1 MKPKILQIIGQIHTK
16 SENADLGSVKDMSA
30 RRKFFE
36 KHRIQMEIISVTGR
50 NDKRCLAQLKSLD
63 LTSFTHVLFEYNRY
77 PKSQKWIKS
86 TFPDIVIM
94 VRAHN
99 AEFPHAVD
107 KARAIFRNRFFMSRK
122 AKINALCVALLRSVK
137 TLCLDFKTARSSDHL
152 LSCSLFDTETYWN
165 RICWPRK
172 AVTVGTYSTMD
183 IGMGLAKKPL
193 TKRRNRVCLMGGVLR
208 SEFNDFSYIQFLQ
221 HVASQ
226 PTALKPTFELMYSGD
241 YGVPE
246 FLEFSHVRKLDIS
259 LSLPELMNSFD
270 ILVICGDFG
279 RGIKT
284 KILDAM
290 ACGKLV
296 IVGPKVWQRLDPT
309 LRPCCAFYDGT
320 NADFWRQLEMLRTSD
335 QYGSEQS
342 IASHNEYRS
351 RYRKAFLELIQK

>member
-1 MKPKILQIIGQIHTK
+1 MKPKILQIVGHIHTRT
-16 SENADLGSVKDMSA
+16 ENADLGSVKDMSA
-30 RRKFFE
+30 RRLFFE
-36 KHRIQMEIISVTGR
+36 KHDIELDVISVAGR
-50 NDKRCLAQLKSLD
+50 NDKVCLTQLKSLD
-63 LTSFTHVLFEYNRY
+63 LTSFTHLLFEYNRY

-86 TFPDIVIM
+86 SFPNIVII

-99 AEFPHAVD
+99 AEFPHAID
-107 KARAIFRNRFFMSRK
+107 KARAIFRNKFFMSRK
-122 AKINALCVALLRSVK
+122 AKIKVLCIVLLRSVK
-137 TLCLDFKTARSSDHL
+137 TLYLDFMTARSCDHL
-152 LSCSLFDTETYWN
+152 LSCSLSDTETYWS
-165 RICWPRK
+165 RIRWPRK
-172 AVTVGTYSTMD
+172 ALTIGTYSTMD
-183 IGMGLAKKPL
+183 LESNLAKEPL
-193 TKRRNRVCLMGGVLR
+193 KKKRNRVCLMGGVLR

-221 HVASQ
+221 HVANQ
-226 PTALKPTFELMYSGD
+226 PTDLKPTFKLMYSGD

-259 LSLPELMNSFD
+259 LSLPKLMNSFD

-296 IVGPKVWQRLDPT
+296 LVGPKVWQRLDPT
-309 LRPCCAFYDGT
+309 LRPHCAFYDGT
-320 NADFWRQLEMLRTSD
+320 NADFWRQLEMLRTSE

-351 RYRKAFLELIQK
+351 RSEKAFLELIQK